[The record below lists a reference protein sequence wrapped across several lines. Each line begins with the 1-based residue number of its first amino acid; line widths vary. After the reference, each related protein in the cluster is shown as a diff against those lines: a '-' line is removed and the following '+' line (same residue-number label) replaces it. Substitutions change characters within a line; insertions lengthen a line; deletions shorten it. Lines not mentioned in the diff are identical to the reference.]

1 MIFDLTYR
9 IQEICAG
16 HAKKSRYI
24 AFNRKL
30 YHHQLTITSSKYLSK
45 VFEILSIHS
54 THMIIEEVSSNLIIL

>member
-1 MIFDLTYR
+1 MIFDLTYL

-24 AFNRKL
+24 AFNHKL
-30 YHHQLTITSSKYLSK
+30 YHQLTITSSEYLSK
-45 VFEILSIHS
+45 EFEILSIHS